1 MALLGYAV
9 TNQFLLGSFEVRAAD
24 LSQAGNLT
32 SSHSVG
38 VVDGVTLGFE
48 LTQVDVLNGTSSLI
62 DRNVVRQLA
71 TIQFVFRE
79 FSARNWRMA
88 LGQSVDWVVGSSDT
102 SELEIASRELSLRAK
117 LAGIM
122 PGDKVRT
129 NLSVEAIISQVTYLD
144 GLPVLTFYDLLAE
157 GTNFVTIYR
166 LDGPLTSTPAGKTPY
181 QTLQL
186 VQQDRTSDSYL
197 VWDFWKVA
205 LDGGFEASIN
215 HTDFASAAI
224 RFKTFDVTDSDVF
237 SSSTISSIIN
247 QCPVFRYHKTTT
259 I

>member
-9 TNQFLLGSFEVRAAD
+9 TNQFLLGGFDVRVSGF
-24 LSQAGNLT
+24 SQAGTLT

-38 VVDGVTLGFE
+38 VVDGVTLGFD

-88 LGQSVDWVVGSSDT
+88 LGQSVDGVVGSSYT
-102 SELEIASRELSLRAK
+102 
-117 LAGIM
+117 
-122 PGDKVRT
+122 
-129 NLSVEAIISQVTYLD
+129 LD
-144 GLPVLTFYDLLAE
+144 DS
-157 GTNFVTIYR
+157 
-166 LDGPLTSTPAGKTPY
+166 LTSTPAGKTPY

-186 VQQDRTSDSYL
+186 VQQDRTTSDSYL

-215 HTDFASAAI
+215 HTDFASASV
-224 RFKTFDVTDSDVF
+224 RFRTFDVTDTDAAPPVVK
-237 SSSTISSIIN
+237 
-247 QCPVFRYHKTTT
+247 QYPVFRYHKTTT

>member
-24 LSQAGNLT
+24 LSQAGSLT

-79 FSARNWRMA
+79 FSDRNWRMA
-88 LGQSVDWVVGSSDT
+88 LGQ
-102 SELEIASRELSLRAK
+102 
-117 LAGIM
+117 
-122 PGDKVRT
+122 
-129 NLSVEAIISQVTYLD
+129 
-144 GLPVLTFYDLLAE
+144 
-157 GTNFVTIYR
+157 R
-166 LDGPLTSTPAGKTPY
+166 LDATDTIITSTVAGKTPY
-181 QTLQL
+181 VTLQL
-186 VQQDRTSDSYL
+186 VQQDRTTSGTYL
-197 VWDFWKVA
+197 VWDFWKMT
-205 LDGGFEASIN
+205 LDGGFETSIN

-224 RFKTFDVTDSDVF
+224 RFRTFDVTDSDVF
-237 SSSTISSIIN
+237 SSSDIRPIIN
-247 QCPVFRYHKTTT
+247 QYPVFRYYKTTA